1 MFRPLKSEDFKQIN
15 ALLAAGLTE
24 DTTWTATTMIG
35 WLKELSPS
43 VVVTERYI
51 LLQYSLGDITVFPSP
66 LVGKKEDY
74 SAAVDALEAM
84 GVNRIQQVTPW
95 QAQLLKERGYEI
107 QKSEGEE
114 EYIYDT
120 EALVSLKGKKYHAKR
135 NFINSADYPYLLRPY
150 RTDDYDGIVELM
162 YRWKSHAEGAEDIRD
177 YDYEWKTIRA
187 TLQKSDFEMELTALT
202 RVLSDLEGFN
212 CIAAILESEGK
223 IIGFAVGERM
233 ASGGGV
239 MYFEKADTAYKGV
252 YAVLDHL
259 FLKEYFSD
267 VRFINKQ
274 EDLGI
279 EGLRKSKLS
288 YHPVR
293 FAERYLATKPKG
305 R

>member
-1 MFRPLKSEDFKQIN
+1 
-15 ALLAAGLTE
+15 
-24 DTTWTATTMIG
+24 MIG

-84 GVNRIQQVTPW
+84 G
-95 QAQLLKERGYEI
+95 
-107 QKSEGEE
+107 EGEE

-162 YRWKSHAEGAEDIRD
+162 YRWKSNAERTEDIRD

-187 TLQKSDFEMELTALT
+187 TLQKSDFEMELTALM

-223 IIGFAVGERM
+223 TIGFAVGERM